1 MLQET
6 LEFQKLREAVIS
18 AQLQTGATLAAEW
31 VYEDEDGLEA
41 FRVLELESE
50 DDHRRHVRM
59 VWPEL
64 DGPRWFMGEPKR
76 PWPLYG
82 LMELPVGQRVYVCQ
96 SESAVRE
103 ACRAGLAA
111 VSVAHGP
118 NGVEKTDFAPLSGR
132 DVVIL
137 PNNDDA
143 GRTLVRKVYRA
154 LCRQVPPAEVRV
166 VELPGLSLH
175 GGLFE
180 FGLLRR
186 GKPAELGEAIE
197 EMAEQTPEFEAVRRL
212 RAPRRAPAA
221 LPAPRTAQ
229 LADLRPGQVRWL
241 WPGRIPMGKLSLL
254 FGGPGRGKS
263 FIAAY
268 LAAAVSRGA
277 AWPDDQGAAPRGSVL
292 LLCGQDALG
301 DTVRPRLELAGA
313 DLARV
318 TAVDVAGTAGG
329 GARRVARALERIIG
343 ASAKAGR
350 AGGAARL
357 AIIDPISALLTGDV
371 CAALAELA
379 QVAERYD
386 VAIVMV
392 AGLGREH
399 AGLARPAAL
408 GGHALMSAA
417 RASWLAV
424 PDARD
429 PQRRLLL
436 PAKNILAGQA
446 TGLAYRIL
454 NGAVAWESGA
464 VEVAGN
470 GVLLSG
476 RRRRKPG
483 PPADKQAEAARW
495 LLSRLSA
502 GPTYIGDASDT
513 VESGTIRGE
522 LKGAGFS
529 YATLRQAFAAMHAV
543 SERCVSTGRY
553 RWRLAS
559 AKQGEKDRIGPAQG
573 GTGRSAK

>member
-1 MLQET
+1 MLEET

-18 AQLQTGATLAAEW
+18 AQMQTGAKLVAEW

-96 SESAVRE
+96 SELAAAE
-103 ACRAGLAA
+103 ARRAGLAA

-118 NGVEKTDFAPLSGR
+118 NGVEKTSFSPLSGR

-166 VELPGLSLH
+166 VELPGVALH
-175 GGLFE
+175 GGMFE
-180 FGLLRR
+180 FRLLRYDR
-186 GKPAELGEAIE
+186 TPEQIGEEIE
-197 EMAEQTPEFEAVRRL
+197 DLAEQTAEFEAVRRL
-212 RAPRRAPAA
+212 PGPRRAPAA
-221 LPAPRTAQ
+221 LPALRTAQ

-263 FIAAY
+263 FIAAF
-268 LAAAVSRGA
+268 LAAAVSTGA
-277 AWPDDQGAAPRGSVL
+277 EWPDEQGAAPHGSVL

-318 TAVDVAGTAGG
+318 TAINVAGPAGG
-329 GARRVARALERIIG
+329 GARRVSLARSLERVIE
-343 ASAKAGR
+343 AAKTGR
-350 AGGAARL
+350 TGGAARL
-357 AIIDPISALLTGDV
+357 AIIDPVSGLLTGDV
-371 CAALAELA
+371 CTALEELA
-379 QVAERYD
+379 RVAERYD
-386 VAIVMV
+386 LAIVMV

-417 RASWLAV
+417 RASWLAA

-446 TGLAYRIL
+446 RGLAYRIVD
-454 NGAVAWESGA
+454 GAVAWEPGA
-464 VEVAGN
+464 VGVAAD

-495 LLSRLSA
+495 LLGRLSA
-502 GPTYIGDASDT
+502 GPAYVGDASAT
-513 VESGTIRGE
+513 VQSGTLRGE

-529 YATLRQAFAAMHAV
+529 YATLRQAFASVNAV
-543 SERCVSTGRY
+543 SEHCASTGRY

-559 AKQGEKDRIGPAQG
+559 AKEVAKERVGPGPG
-573 GTGRSAK
+573 GTGG

>member
-1 MLQET
+1 MHKET

-18 AQLQTGATLAAEW
+18 AQMQTGASLAAEW

-82 LMELPVGQRVYVCQ
+82 LMELPAGQRVYVCQ
-96 SESAVRE
+96 NESAVAE
-103 ACRAGLAA
+103 ARRAGLAA
-111 VSVAHGP
+111 VAVAHGP
-118 NGVEKTDFAPLSGR
+118 NGVDKTDFAPLSGR

-137 PNNDDA
+137 PNHDDA
-143 GRTLVRKVYRA
+143 GRVLVRKVYRE

-166 VELPGLSLH
+166 VGLPGLSLH

-180 FGLLRR
+180 FGLLR
-186 GKPAELGEAIE
+186 GGTPAELGEAIE

-212 RAPRRAPAA
+212 PAPRRVTPAA
-221 LPAPRTAQ
+221 LPALRTAQ
-229 LADLRPGQVRWL
+229 LADLRPVQVRWL
-241 WPGRIPMGKLSLL
+241 WPGRIPMGKLTLL

-268 LAAAVSRGA
+268 LAAAVSTGA
-277 AWPDDQGAAPRGSVL
+277 AWPDDQGAAPHGSVL

-318 TAVDVAGTAGG
+318 TAVDVPRPGGAGTGRASL
-329 GARRVARALERIIG
+329 ARALERVIE
-343 ASAKAGR
+343 SPAKAGR
-350 AGGAARL
+350 AGAARL
-357 AIIDPISALLTGDV
+357 AIIDPVSALLTGDV
-371 CAALAELA
+371 CAALDELA
-379 QVAERYD
+379 RVAERYNL
-386 VAIVMV
+386 AIVMV

-446 TGLAYRIL
+446 QGLAYRIVD
-454 NGAVAWESGA
+454 GAVAWERGA
-464 VEVAGN
+464 VDVAAD

-495 LLSRLSA
+495 LLGRLSA
-502 GPTYIGDASDT
+502 GPAYIGGDSAN
-513 VESGTIRGE
+513 VQSGTLRGE
-522 LKGAGFS
+522 LKAAGFS
-529 YATLRQAFAAMHAV
+529 YATLRQAFAAVHAV
-543 SERCVSTGRY
+543 SERCASTGRY

-559 AKQGEKDRIGPAQG
+559 TKESAKDRVGPGQG
-573 GTGRSAK
+573 GG

>member
-1 MLQET
+1 MREET

-18 AQLQTGATLAAEW
+18 AQIQTGAKLAAEW

-82 LMELPVGQRVYVCQ
+82 LMELPVGQRVYICQ
-96 SESAVRE
+96 SESAVAE
-103 ACRAGLAA
+103 ARRAGLAA

-118 NGVEKTDFAPLSGR
+118 NGVDKTSFSPLSGR
-132 DVVIL
+132 DVAIL
-137 PNNDDA
+137 PDNDDA
-143 GRTLVRKVYRA
+143 GRVLVRKVYRA

-180 FGLLRR
+180 FGLLR
-186 GKPAELGEAIE
+186 GGTPAELGEAIE
-197 EMAEQTPEFEAVRRL
+197 EMAEQTAEFEAVRRL
-212 RAPRRAPAA
+212 PAPRRSTKE
-221 LPAPRTAQ
+221 LPALRTAQ
-229 LADLRPGQVRWL
+229 LADLRPEQVRWL

-268 LAAAVSRGA
+268 LAAAVSTGA
-277 AWPDDQGAAPRGSVL
+277 AWPDDQGAAPCGSVL

-313 DLARV
+313 DLSRV
-318 TAVDVAGTAGG
+318 TAMDVAGPARG
-329 GARRVARALERIIG
+329 GAGRVSLGSALERVIE
-343 ASAKAGR
+343 AAARAGR

-357 AIIDPISALLTGDV
+357 AIIDPVSGLLTGDV
-371 CAALAELA
+371 CAALDELA
-379 QVAERYD
+379 RVAERYD
-386 VAIVMV
+386 LAIVMV

-424 PDARD
+424 PDVRD
-429 PQRRLLL
+429 PERRLLL

-446 TGLAYRIL
+446 RGLAYRIV
-454 NGAVAWESGA
+454 NGAVAWEPGA
-464 VEVAGN
+464 VDVPDD

-476 RRRRKPG
+476 RRRHKPG

-495 LLSRLSA
+495 LLGRLSA
-502 GPTYIGDASDT
+502 GPAYVGDGSDT
-513 VESGTIRGE
+513 VQSGTLRGE

-529 YATLRQAFAAMHAV
+529 YATLRQAFGAVHAV
-543 SERCVSTGRY
+543 SERCASTGRY

-559 AKQGEKDRIGPAQG
+559 AKQGAEDRVGPGQG
-573 GTGRSAK
+573 GTGG

>member
-1 MLQET
+1 
-6 LEFQKLREAVIS
+6 
-18 AQLQTGATLAAEW
+18 
-31 VYEDEDGLEA
+31 
-41 FRVLELESE
+41 
-50 DDHRRHVRM
+50 
-59 VWPEL
+59 
-64 DGPRWFMGEPKR
+64 
-76 PWPLYG
+76 
-82 LMELPVGQRVYVCQ
+82 MELPVGQRVYVCQ

-103 ACRAGLAA
+103 ARRAGLAA
-111 VSVAHGP
+111 VSVAHGA
-118 NGVEKTDFAPLSGR
+118 NGVDKTSFAPLSGR
-132 DVVIL
+132 DVVIM
-137 PNNDDA
+137 PDNDDA
-143 GRTLVRKVYRA
+143 GRTLVRRVYRQ

-180 FGLLRR
+180 FGLLRD
-186 GKPAELGEAIE
+186 GTPEELGEAIE

-212 RAPRRAPAA
+212 PAPRRTPAA
-221 LPAPRTAQ
+221 LPALRTAQ

-268 LAAAVSRGA
+268 LAAVVSTGA
-277 AWPDDQGAAPRGSVL
+277 TWPDDEGAAPRGSVL

-318 TAVDVAGTAGG
+318 TAVDIAGPGRAGIG
-329 GARRVARALERIIG
+329 RFSLARALERVIAA
-343 ASAKAGR
+343 ASKAGR
-350 AGGAARL
+350 AGAAVRL

-371 CAALAELA
+371 CAALEELA
-379 QVAERYD
+379 RVAERYD
-386 VAIVMV
+386 LAIVMV

-429 PQRRLLL
+429 PDRRLLL

-446 TGLAYRIL
+446 RGLAYRIV
-454 NGAVAWESGA
+454 NGAVAWEPGA
-464 VEVAGN
+464 VDVPAD
-470 GVLLSG
+470 GVVLSG

-483 PPADKQAEAARW
+483 PRADKQAEAARW
-495 LLSRLSA
+495 LLGRLSA
-502 GPTYIGDASDT
+502 GPAYISSAAD
-513 VESGTIRGE
+513 SGQTGALLGE
-522 LKGAGFS
+522 LSAAGFS
-529 YATLRQAFAAMHAV
+529 YMTLRRAFVAVGAV
-543 SERCVSTGRY
+543 SERCPSTGRY

-559 AKQGEKDRIGPAQG
+559 EKEAAEKRAGHGPG
-573 GTGRSAK
+573 GG

>member
-1 MLQET
+1 M
-6 LEFQKLREAVIS
+6 
-18 AQLQTGATLAAEW
+18 
-31 VYEDEDGLEA
+31 GLPA
-41 FRVLELESE
+41 
-50 DDHRRHVRM
+50 
-59 VWPEL
+59 
-64 DGPRWFMGEPKR
+64 
-76 PWPLYG
+76 
-82 LMELPVGQRVYVCQ
+82 GQRVYVCQ
-96 SESAVRE
+96 SESAAAE
-103 ACRAGLAA
+103 ARRAGLAA
-111 VSVAHGP
+111 VAVAHGA
-118 NGVEKTDFAPLSGR
+118 NGVEKTDFSPLSGR

-143 GRTLVRKVYRA
+143 GRVLVRKVYRE
-154 LCRQVPPAEVRV
+154 LCRQVPPAEVRRL
-166 VELPGLSLH
+166 ELPGLSLH

-180 FGLLRR
+180 FGLLR
-186 GKPAELGEAIE
+186 GGTPEELGEAIE

-212 RAPRRAPAA
+212 PAPPRAKAS
-221 LPAPRTAQ
+221 LPALRTAQ

-268 LAAAVSRGA
+268 LAAAVSTGA

-301 DTVRPRLELAGA
+301 DTVRPRLERAGA

-318 TAVDVAGTAGG
+318 TAVDVAGLIAAGG
-329 GARRVARALERIIG
+329 AVRVSVARALERVIE
-343 ASAKAGR
+343 AAAKAGR
-350 AGGAARL
+350 AGGATRL
-357 AIIDPISALLTGDV
+357 AIIDPVSGLLTGDV
-371 CAALAELA
+371 CAALDELA
-379 QVAERYD
+379 RVAERYD
-386 VAIVMV
+386 LAILMV

-408 GGHALMSAA
+408 GGRSLMSAA

-446 TGLAYRIL
+446 QGLAYRIV
-454 NGAVAWESGA
+454 NGAVAWEPGA
-464 VEVAGN
+464 VDVAAD

-495 LLSRLSA
+495 LLGRLSA
-502 GPTYIGDASDT
+502 VPAYIGDGSDAGQ
-513 VESGTIRGE
+513 SGTLRGE
-522 LKGAGFS
+522 LKAAGFS
-529 YATLRQAFAAMHAV
+529 YATLRQAFAAVHAV
-543 SERCVSTGRY
+543 SERCPSTSRY

-559 AKQGEKDRIGPAQG
+559 AKDAAEDQAGPGQGCTSG
-573 GTGRSAK
+573 